1 VALHSL
7 DDIIIKSHKKPFKNP
22 RKPKTASSN
31 SNSTIFELDLSR
43 VIELDS
49 SLSQSETRIP
59 ILIECL
65 LKSSDRMIE
74 TSGIFRKSSAVCTIT
89 GMDLISLKSYASE
102 KYIKGRFGIH
112 RNKEWLAKEG
122 VSWANHVGESGN
134 YLYLFETRTSL
145 LLVPHVSYSKLIQK
159 NESRKDLKSRIINV
173 YENNDA
179 SKCLKSRVLSV
190 LEEEKFNTPNIHA
203 AMLKN
208 FLQNLPEPLLIP
220 GYKKI
225 FNIITG
231 KSQR

>member
-1 VALHSL
+1 MALHSL

-112 RNKEWLAKEG
+112 RNKEWLANEG
-122 VSWANHVGESGN
+122 VFWAKKMSPEKIWN
-134 YLYLFETRTSL
+134 L
-145 LLVPHVSYSKLIQK
+145 
-159 NESRKDLKSRIINV
+159 
-173 YENNDA
+173 A
-179 SKCLKSRVLSV
+179 S
-190 LEEEKFNTPNIHA
+190 
-203 AMLKN
+203 
-208 FLQNLPEPLLIP
+208 
-220 GYKKI
+220 
-225 FNIITG
+225 
-231 KSQR
+231 

>member
-1 VALHSL
+1 MALHSL

-89 GMDLISLKSYASE
+89 GTDSILNQNFWYWTFVNF
-102 KYIKGRFGIH
+102 RCWWQ
-112 RNKEWLAKEG
+112 R
-122 VSWANHVGESGN
+122 HVGDIIMIKISRGADTN
-134 YLYLFETRTSL
+134 CHPHNHLAPTWWFVTHIMIVIMWMTLFL
-145 LLVPHVSYSKLIQK
+145 MLVNISNIMYGVTNISKLSPTKI
-159 NESRKDLKSRIINV
+159 ES
-173 YENNDA
+173 
-179 SKCLKSRVLSV
+179 
-190 LEEEKFNTPNIHA
+190 
-203 AMLKN
+203 
-208 FLQNLPEPLLIP
+208 
-220 GYKKI
+220 KKI
-225 FNIITG
+225 WNLA
-231 KSQR
+231 S